1 MPAQRASGEEPR
13 RRVPAGPGVVAF
25 AGPQGAGCVPILGN
39 DAWVE
44 RAFPLPV
51 RTVPATAEDRRN
63 GKHGYLAVLISV
75 IAAQLQIRH

>member
-1 MPAQRASGEEPR
+1 M
-13 RRVPAGPGVVAF
+13 
-25 AGPQGAGCVPILGN
+25 PILGN